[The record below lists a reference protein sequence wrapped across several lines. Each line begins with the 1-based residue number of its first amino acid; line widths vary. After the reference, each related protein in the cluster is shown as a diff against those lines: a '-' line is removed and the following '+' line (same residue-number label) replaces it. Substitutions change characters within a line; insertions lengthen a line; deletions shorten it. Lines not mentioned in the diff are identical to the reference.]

1 MVPPIWISVSKIRQ
15 VWQSSGD
22 TGGQGASG
30 RGRTAASKGRNTE
43 DRARHTVSLGTS
55 QLKRTSVP
63 REDLLG
69 DPKPEASFTKSLGG
83 EKWFEI
89 WIAVSRDPRWA
100 PRRLDHWRRVLIPF
114 RREIRSWMYCR
125 NFNGMAL
132 ISSAV
137 GYIAAERG
145 AAI

>member
-1 MVPPIWISVSKIRQ
+1 MDFTFWISLGPAVRAQIQAVRVPPGATVQRRQ
-15 VWQSSGD
+15 
-22 TGGQGASG
+22 GQIY
-30 RGRTAASKGRNTE
+30 RE
-43 DRARHTVSLGTS
+43 DCARHTVSLGTS

-89 WIAVSRDPRWA
+89 WIAVPEIRDGPS
-100 PRRLDHWRRVLIPF
+100 RRLDHWRRVLIPF

-137 GYIAAERG
+137 GYIAAECG
-145 AAI
+145 AAL